1 MMTITSHYRA
11 LTAYL
16 GIGAILVIGIIIGF
30 IVAWWALKHRA
41 WNHTTSAIKTEL
53 EALQTQREGDL
64 KYIRHLASRNQVH
77 KCQVAELR
85 AHLARAIE
93 ALE

>member
-1 MMTITSHYRA
+1 MMTITAHYRELA
-11 LTAYL
+11 AYL
-16 GIGAILVIGIIIGF
+16 GLGAILVIGIIIGF
-30 IVAWWALKHRA
+30 LIAWWALRRQA

-53 EALQTQREGDL
+53 EALGAQRDGNL
-64 KYIRHLASRNQVH
+64 KHIRNLAARNANY
-77 KCQVAELR
+77 KAQVAELR